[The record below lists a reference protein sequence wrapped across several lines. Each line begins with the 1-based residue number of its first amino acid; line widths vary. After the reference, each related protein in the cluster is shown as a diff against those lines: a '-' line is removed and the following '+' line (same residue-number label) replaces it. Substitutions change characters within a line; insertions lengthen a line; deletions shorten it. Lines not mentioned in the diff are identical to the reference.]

1 MTENIIILNFAE
13 AKQPIFKEKKGE
25 KGGYIQ
31 FGEDNLYPNYLLGLY
46 NQSAKNN
53 AIIKGK
59 VNYITGNGW
68 ATKEIDPIADQF
80 IKQPNQYES
89 LNDLT
94 RKVSVD
100 IEIFGG
106 AYLEVIWSAVGGQL
120 ASINHIDYTK
130 IRSSKDNTQFWYKKD
145 WSDRKEEMTVLAAFS
160 TQIRSGKQILYIKEY
175 RPGLETYALPGYM
188 GSLNYIESDVEVSR
202 HVLGNAQTG
211 FSASKMITL
220 PNGEPSQ
227 DEKRVI
233 TKQFEN
239 RFTGSDG
246 KKFILSFVSDPTRK
260 PIIED
265 LGSSDITKE
274 DFSRVDAIIQQN
286 LFAGHQ
292 IVSPML
298 FGIKTEGQLGGASE
312 IRNAYEIFK
321 STYVNDKQQFLETIF
336 NMLGR
341 LKGAK
346 NDMYIM
352 PVEPIGFE
360 FTETTL
366 VANMTKDEI
375 REKLGLPKID
385 VEATSAAQQIID
397 GINSLSPLVANK
409 VLESMTEEE
418 IRSLVGLQSKNMNPE
433 TGQPVQEAMI
443 NENIKNLTG
452 RQHQQLLRILRQF
465 NQGKIT
471 KQIATTM
478 LKTGLGLNDQDI
490 NSMLGI
496 DDDPL
501 TDDATFAAVAPV
513 DTEETLSIWEEYG
526 ESRDNFTVLQ
536 QMEVNF
542 DINDPEILKFEED
555 APVTTLREKQLLE
568 IIKKDPL
575 IPPDDIAR
583 VLRMPKEEV
592 LAILNDLQTKKIIT
606 FDPKTASRKIIEPM
620 DKIVDAPPAT
630 VIVVRYSYEWK
641 PQFGVSDKNKTST
654 PLITK
659 SRPFCRKLLT
669 LGRMY
674 SRREIQSLTARL
686 GYNVFTRGG
695 GWWGVSPSCRHR
707 WVANRVIQ
715 KSKNK

>member
-31 FGEDNLYPNYLLGLY
+31 FGEDNLYPNYLLSLY
-46 NQSAKNN
+46 NNSAKNN

-68 ATKEIDPIADQF
+68 STKEIDPAADHF

-94 RKVSVD
+94 RKVSTD

-120 ASINHIDYTK
+120 VSVNHIDYTK
-130 IRSSKDNTQFWYKKD
+130 IRSNKDNTQFWYKKD
-145 WSDRKEEMTVLAAFS
+145 WADRKEEMQVIPAFS
-160 TQIRSGKQILYIKEY
+160 TQIRTGKQILYIKEY

-246 KKFILSFVSDPTRK
+246 KKFILSFVSDPSRK

-265 LGSSDITKE
+265 LGVSDITKE
-274 DFSRVDAIIQQN
+274 DFTRVDAIIQQN

-312 IRNAYEIFK
+312 IRNSYEIFK
-321 STYVNDKQQFLETIF
+321 STYVNDKQQFLESVF
-336 NMLGR
+336 NMLAR

-346 NDMYIM
+346 NEMYIK

-360 FTETTL
+360 LSEAAL
-366 VANMTKDEI
+366 LQVAPKEWLLEKAGIDPTKYGI
-375 REKLGLPKID
+375 VTGP
-385 VEATSAAQQIID
+385 AAAPTGEQQQ
-397 GINSLSPLVANK
+397 A
-409 VLESMTEEE
+409 
-418 IRSLVGLQSKNMNPE
+418 
-433 TGQPVQEAMI
+433 VQV
-443 NENIKNLTG
+443 NENLKNLTG
-452 RQHQQLLRILRQF
+452 RQHQQLLRIIRQF
-465 NQGKIT
+465 SQGKIT
-471 KQIATTM
+471 KEIATTM
-478 LKTGLGLNDQDI
+478 LKTGLGLTDQDI
-490 NSMLGI
+490 NAMLGV
-496 DDDPL
+496 DDDPM
-501 TDDATFAAVAPV
+501 TDDAAFAAM
-513 DTEETLSIWEEYG
+513 DTEESLAIWDEYG
-526 ESRDNFTVLQ
+526 ESKEGYTVLQ

-542 DINDPEILKFEED
+542 GIDDPEVMKFELD
-555 APVTTLREKQLLE
+555 APVTTLREKQMLE

-575 IPPDDIAR
+575 IPPDDISR

-592 LAILNDLQTKKIIT
+592 IAILKGLEAKKIISY
-606 FDPKTASRKIIEPM
+606 DPQTDSRRIIEPM
-620 DKIVDAPPAT
+620 NKIVDAPPAT

-641 PQFGVSDKNKTST
+641 PQFAVSNENKDTT
-654 PLITK
+654 PLLAK
-659 SRPFCRKLLT
+659 SRPFCRKLLSLDRLYT
-669 LGRMY
+669 
-674 SRREIQSLTARL
+674 RREIQALTMRL
-686 GYNVFTRGG
+686 GYDVFSRGG
-695 GWWGVSPSCRHR
+695 GWWGDSPSCRHR
-707 WVANRVIQ
+707 WMANRLIQ
-715 KSKNK
+715 KDK

>member
-31 FGEDNLYPNYLLGLY
+31 FGEDNMYPNYLLGLY

-68 ATKEIDPIADQF
+68 STKEIDPIADQF

-94 RKVSVD
+94 RKVSTD

-106 AYLEVIWSAVGGQL
+106 AYIEVIWSAVGGQL

-130 IRSSKDNTQFWYKKD
+130 IRSNKDNTQFWYKKD
-145 WSDRKEEMTVLAAFS
+145 WADRKEEMQVIPAFN
-160 TQIRSGKQILYIKEY
+160 TQLRSGKQIMYIKEY

-246 KKFILSFVSDPTRK
+246 KKFILSFVSDPSRK

-265 LGSSDITKE
+265 LGVSDITKE
-274 DFSRVDAIIQQN
+274 DFTRVDAIIQQN

-321 STYVNDKQQFLETIF
+321 STYVNDKQQFLESVF

-346 NDMYIM
+346 NDMYIK

-360 FTETTL
+360 LSEAAL
-366 VANMTKDEI
+366 LQVAPKEWLLEKAGIDPTKYGI
-375 REKLGLPKID
+375 VTGP
-385 VEATSAAQQIID
+385 AAAPNGEQQQ
-397 GINSLSPLVANK
+397 A
-409 VLESMTEEE
+409 
-418 IRSLVGLQSKNMNPE
+418 
-433 TGQPVQEAMI
+433 VQV
-443 NENIKNLTG
+443 NENLKNLTG

-496 DDDPL
+496 DDDPM
-501 TDDATFAAVAPV
+501 TDDAAFAAV
-513 DTEETLSIWEEYG
+513 DTEESLKIWEEYG
-526 ESRDNFTVLQ
+526 ESKEGYTVLQ

-542 DINDPEILKFEED
+542 GIDDLEVMKFELD
-555 APVTTLREKQLLE
+555 APVTTLREKQMLD

-592 LAILNDLQTKKIIT
+592 LALLEGLEAKKIIT
-606 FDPKTASRKIIEPM
+606 FDPQTSSRRINEPM
-620 DKIVDAPPAT
+620 NKIVDAPPAT

-641 PQFGVSDKNKTST
+641 PQFAVSDENKDTT
-654 PLITK
+654 PLIAK
-659 SRPFCRKLLT
+659 SRPFCRKLLALDRLYT
-669 LGRMY
+669 
-674 SRREIQSLTARL
+674 RREIQALSARL
-686 GYNVFTRGG
+686 GYDVFRRGG
-695 GWWGVSPSCRHR
+695 GWWGDSPSCRHR
-707 WVANRVIQ
+707 WVANRLIQ
-715 KSKNK
+715 KSK